1 MQHSQKLLLL
11 HVHRILHIGIVLMY
25 TRLKELCGELLS
37 CILLP
42 QANLKWWVLQTVSV
56 AEKKDWVGST
66 AD

>member
-1 MQHSQKLLLL
+1 
-11 HVHRILHIGIVLMY
+11 MY